1 MYSVTQVVSLRQ
13 QCNIASWHIQALADA
28 VLWTSPPSCSALDQ
42 PPLQVLATLSWP
54 WSSPAVLLRRQQRL
68 LHQHR
73 DDRADPR
80 QVDATRANFEC
91 GAHCTAQRIIFHP
104 AVAAP
109 PPHPTPLAFPCA
121 LHSPTHPPTHPHPPT
136 NTASL
141 LPAAVLDF
149 IVRNPNPKDFVNRT
163 LPADFPIKVDEDAE
177 TVTGG
182 VGIRAGWG

>member
-1 MYSVTQVVSLRQ
+1 M
-13 QCNIASWHIQALADA
+13 QCSGPAPPVA
-28 VLWTSPPSCSALDQ
+28 VLWTSRPCKCLPRSVGPGPLLQFFCAGNNGSSINIVMTELTPGKLMPRALTLNVAQRSAAHYIASCSSC
-42 PPLQVLATLSWP
+42 P
-54 WSSPAVLLRRQQRL
+54 
-68 LHQHR
+68 
-73 DDRADPR
+73 
-80 QVDATRANFEC
+80 
-91 GAHCTAQRIIFHP
+91 
-104 AVAAP
+104 P